1 MRKVI
6 GFLFF
11 ILISNNIFASQS
23 KFPPKSMEKNELS
36 RAATPF
42 IDKDYIEN
50 SLDNALYKAW
60 LRLDEALSNWHD
72 EENIV
77 ECQNAFLEQLEREKE
92 AKTFNLARSM
102 YGLHSQLQ
110 EMEIACKNKDR
121 AELSRLVTAFY
132 ISKGLVYQKSSTLF
146 MQLIVIIGLLII
158 IMMALLF
165 LYQFTYARR
174 IKIENILKA
183 TNKAQEEERR
193 RLALELHDSV
203 AQQMRYVSILAEKIS
218 DEELKKEIKS
228 NISECIENLRNTCY
242 ALSSINMD
250 KGNFPAILQ
259 NSIEN
264 FQKRTKISTS
274 LVITPDVDFEQLSKI
289 SFNHLYRVIMELLV
303 NIEKHSGA
311 REVTVLIRRPSG
323 SDKIKQGI
331 MVFISD
337 DGDGLDSKTLEE
349 MNSKTIASVKNMHFG
364 LQNIKLR
371 LNEIGGTIKF
381 VSEKGE
387 GTEVEIGIEK

>member
-1 MRKVI
+1 
-6 GFLFF
+6 
-11 ILISNNIFASQS
+11 
-23 KFPPKSMEKNELS
+23 
-36 RAATPF
+36 
-42 IDKDYIEN
+42 
-50 SLDNALYKAW
+50 
-60 LRLDEALSNWHD
+60 
-72 EENIV
+72 
-77 ECQNAFLEQLEREKE
+77 
-92 AKTFNLARSM
+92 
-102 YGLHSQLQ
+102 
-110 EMEIACKNKDR
+110 
-121 AELSRLVTAFY
+121 
-132 ISKGLVYQKSSTLF
+132 
-146 MQLIVIIGLLII
+146 
-158 IMMALLF
+158 
-165 LYQFTYARR
+165 
-174 IKIENILKA
+174 
-183 TNKAQEEERR
+183 
-193 RLALELHDSV
+193 
-203 AQQMRYVSILAEKIS
+203 MRYVSILAEKIS

-228 NISECIENLRNTCY
+228 NQSECIENLRNTCY